1 MTSDD
6 KRLLILSLN
15 KEGLITLMCGDGT
28 NDCSALSP
36 AHASVSLSAEEASI
50 AASFSSNELNI
61 SCILSY

>member
-6 KRLLILSLN
+6 KRLLIVSLN
-15 KEGLITLMCGDGT
+15 AEGFITLMCGDGT
-28 NDCSALSP
+28 NDCSALRS
-36 AHASVSLSAEEASI
+36 ANTSVSLSEEEASI